1 MPWCDSGC
9 VQIGCTDASPS
20 INDVLCESRSVSL
33 FVVVDD
39 DDIFG
44 VVVVVVAAAAAIVV
58 AAVADDV
65 TDDAV
70 FVVEFD
76 SELGGA
82 GSSESRNAT
91 SRSRST
97 SVSLVSIKLKRLY
110 LCIEKKYVNYFHS
123 QNQYVM

>member
-33 FVVVDD
+33 LFVVVDD

-44 VVVVVVAAAAAIVV
+44 VDVVVCVVAALVALV

-65 TDDAV
+65 VDDAV

-82 GSSESRNAT
+82 GSSERRNAT

-110 LCIEKKYVNYFHS
+110 SEKICYFRLA
-123 QNQYVM
+123 NCFVAF